1 MKNLLI
7 KNFFKNK
14 KVIITG
20 HTGFKGSWLTLWLQ
34 KLGAKILGISLG
46 EPTYPCHFKMLNLE
60 KKINSKKIDIRNLIL
75 LKKTIKNF
83 KPDFIFHLAAQSL
96 VKKSYLNP
104 IDTWK
109 TNTFGTLN
117 ILESLKNLNKECFV
131 VLITSD
137 KVYKN
142 LEIKK
147 GYDEKSRLG
156 GYDPYSAS
164 KASAEIAIES
174 YINSYFSEKSSK
186 VKICIARAGN
196 VIGGGDWSENRLI
209 PDCIKSWSKK
219 NQVLIR
225 NPYSTRPWQHVL
237 EAISGYL
244 ILAIKLKLNKKLH
257 GEAFNFG
264 PKNQNNFKVISVL
277 KMMKKKW
284 KNISWKIDSSSKN
297 RQYESKLLKLNSN
310 KAKKILNWKSILT
323 LEETLDLVVEWYK
336 NFYVSDKTVLSL
348 NQIEYFER
356 KIKTSYK

>member
-225 NPYSTRPWQHVL
+225 NPNSTRPWQHVL

>member
-1 MKNLLI
+1 MILDRT
-7 KNFFKNK
+7 FKNK
-14 KVIITG
+14 KIIITG
-20 HTGFKGSWLTLWLQ
+20 HTGFKGSWLTLWLH

-196 VIGGGDWSENRLI
+196 VIGGGDWSKNRLI

-225 NPYSTRPWQHVL
+225 NPNSTRPWQHVL

-356 KIKTSYK
+356 KLKTSYK